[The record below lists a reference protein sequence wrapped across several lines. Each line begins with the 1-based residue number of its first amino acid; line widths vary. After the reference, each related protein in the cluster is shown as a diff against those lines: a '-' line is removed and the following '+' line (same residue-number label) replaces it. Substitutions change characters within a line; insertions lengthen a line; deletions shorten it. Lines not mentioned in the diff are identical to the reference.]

1 MANKENV
8 KKHIF
13 DCIDEIL
20 EKRKT
25 ADPEKSYTAKLLN
38 EGIDHILKKD

>member
-8 KKHIF
+8 EKHIL

-25 ADPEKSYTAKLLN
+25 ANPEKSYTAKLLFHYV
-38 EGIDHILKKD
+38 DTTLF